1 MFKAILS
8 LNVKSPVV
16 TRLALFMHASPPL
29 PNDYDSQLPPPPPVP
44 EHSTLPPTYTAQPS
58 RSQAFELA
66 LLACKVTDLPQ
77 APAYL
82 SCCVLEHRFLLLGCV
97 DSLTVIDLKHPDPP
111 KIIIWTRVRSI
122 KVIESCR
129 TIMMICSRHRQVRCY
144 SLDAILLLC
153 YTVLGLDWSK
163 RQEPHYEVPD
173 LQVWRKAADDSPKRS
188 MSDYAANRTANAG
201 MTSSQS
207 NNTLSIDE
215 PEPPVLHK
223 PSGAGP
229 RPPSPPLTLAGRGMG
244 KLYYQYKGMIPQDC
258 YFKLSD
264 FKDPL
269 DLDLYLTS
277 TSAFLA
283 VIAKEKVA
291 MWQKNRHDQTQP
303 WRRVKSFWIPAEP
316 LSLSLADDRITL
328 RYIIA
333 VFRNEATVI
342 NLRTSKV
349 HTIRLEQ
356 PVIDRYLQLE
366 LIQQRLPTGSQSN
379 QEPYQ
384 IPRPESMP
392 WTSLIQLPFYPNTLP
407 PNALTEEYSVPPPY
421 SLVVDEPSDALHDP
435 VALPST
441 SAPQLFLATLSR
453 HSFLTDMSGSL
464 FSRTTYTW
472 SEIPSHIELARVTP
486 KTSLEQLLIIG
497 FLSQSIE
504 VLDVRTGKLI
514 HTVPMSGQVR
524 YLGRWD
530 DDLVTKAIFW
540 TCNIMDRTYVYM
552 LRTQ

>member
-1 MFKAILS
+1 
-8 LNVKSPVV
+8 
-16 TRLALFMHASPPL
+16 MHALPPL
-29 PNDYDSQLPPPPPVP
+29 PIDYESELPPPPPVP
-44 EHSTLPPTYTAQPS
+44 EHSTLPPTYTPERRQ
-58 RSQAFELA
+58 SQAFELA
-66 LLACKVTDLPQ
+66 LLACKVTDVSQ
-77 APAYL
+77 VPAYL

-97 DSLTVIDLKHPDPP
+97 DSLKVIDLKHPDPP
-111 KIIIWTRVRSI
+111 KIIIWTRVRC
-122 KVIESCR
+122 VRLIESCR

-153 YTVLGLDWSK
+153 YTVLGLDWTK
-163 RQEPHYEVPD
+163 RQEPNHDVPD
-173 LQVWRKAADDSPKRS
+173 FQAWRKAAEHSPKRS
-188 MSDYAANRTANAG
+188 MSDYAASRTANAG
-201 MTSSQS
+201 MISSQS

-215 PEPPVLHK
+215 PEPPLHK
-223 PSGAGP
+223 PSSALP
-229 RPPSPPLTLAGRGMG
+229 RPPTPPLTLAGRGMG
-244 KLYYQYKGMIPQDC
+244 KMYYQYKGMIPQDC

-291 MWQKNRHDQTQP
+291 IWQKNRTDQTQP
-303 WRRVKSFWIPAEP
+303 WRRIKSFWIPAEP

-333 VFRNEATVI
+333 VFRNEATAI
-342 NLRTSKV
+342 NLRSSKV
-349 HTIRLEQ
+349 QTIRLEQ

-366 LIQQRLPTGSQSN
+366 LIQQRLPVGSQSN
-379 QEPYQ
+379 PEPYH

-392 WTSLIQLPFYPNTLP
+392 WTSLTQLPFYPNTLP
-407 PNALTEEYSVPPPY
+407 PNTLTEEYSVPPPY

-435 VALPST
+435 VVLPST

-453 HSFLTDMSGSL
+453 HSLLIDLSGSL

-472 SEIPSHIELARVTP
+472 SEIPLHIELARVNP
-486 KTSLEQLLIIG
+486 QDSPEQLLIIG

-504 VLDVRTGKLI
+504 ISDVRTGKLV
-514 HTVPMSGQVR
+514 HTVPMSGQVK

-530 DDLVTKAIFW
+530 DGPVTKAIFW
-540 TCNIMDRTYVYM
+540 TCNVMDRTYVYM